1 MNFQPFW
8 LYVQK
13 YNVVAPYSSIFL
25 SKKFSLWKGVKVKKL
40 KEGYTYTPKM
50 KPQGGTRENWM
61 KRQKKEEQ
69 AVRTPA
75 FPEEKRETR

>member
-1 MNFQPFW
+1 MNFQTFW

-40 KEGYTYTPKM
+40 KEGYIYTPKM

-61 KRQKKEEQ
+61 KRQKKED
-69 AVRTPA
+69 
-75 FPEEKRETR
+75 